1 MLTEPGTQALQTP
14 AVLAW
19 PGRQRQL
26 VGALVTCTALK
37 LMPAEGRTGQF
48 QTSLRH
54 MVSLIPSTDPALYPF
69 GPPKCQH
76 RRVSGLMLPVSQ
88 ELWEIV
94 GWPEN
99 PIEDPGVMYQY
110 TPLARRGEFSGV
122 FVCTVAARSTAA
134 MVRQLWAA
142 VFLAPTSTNG
152 PAQEMGVLAAA

>member
-1 MLTEPGTQALQTP
+1 VLTEPGTQALQTP
-14 AVLAW
+14 AMLDW
-19 PGRQRQL
+19 PGRQGQL

-69 GPPKCQH
+69 EPPKCQH

-99 PIEDPGVMYQY
+99 PIDDPGVI
-110 TPLARRGEFSGV
+110 
-122 FVCTVAARSTAA
+122 
-134 MVRQLWAA
+134 
-142 VFLAPTSTNG
+142 
-152 PAQEMGVLAAA
+152 